1 MSLKIILLRLAGLAL
16 NIILGLLSYI
26 IPKDDGLILVG
37 SHNTFA
43 GNTKAFYLYCLKN
56 ESKHN
61 LQVYWIT
68 SNKRIYDLLRSR
80 GLPVV
85 YLYTL
90 DAFKY
95 ILKAKYLLL
104 THGPID
110 VSYFYFLFGRFNMIQ
125 TWHGI
130 PLKDISPSA
139 EDKAPLHMRILQYLS
154 RLNDKR
160 YKLIVATSEE
170 TRRTFRLSFNNN
182 NVKILGYPSHDT
194 LRNHSLLFEDYKQ
207 KLHLYKYS
215 KVILY
220 CPTFRENK
228 TKQPFS
234 SEFLNKLNIYL
245 RRNNY
250 IFLVK
255 RHPYDDFLMNDQNEY
270 LNILDVS
277 TQIID
282 IYDLLPHVDILITDY
297 SSILFDFT
305 LLNRPLIFYPYDIEM
320 YIEKC
325 RKLNYDYFAE
335 LPGPFAHNEDELLE
349 ILSNIDSIFGSKDYK
364 ERYEQFRLRFNYYND
379 DDNCRRLLRYLL
391 HVD

>member
-1 MSLKIILLRLAGLAL
+1 MSLKIILLRLAGLTL

-26 IPKDDGLILVG
+26 IPKDDRLILAG

-43 GNTKAFYLYCLKN
+43 GNTKAFYLYCVKN
-56 ESKHN
+56 ETKHH
-61 LQVYWIT
+61 QVYWIT
-68 SNKRIYDLLRSR
+68 SNKQIYDLLYSK
-80 GLPVV
+80 GLPVI
-85 YLYTL
+85 YLYTRS
-90 DAFKY
+90 AFRY
-95 ILKAKYLLL
+95 IIRAKYLLL

-110 VSYFYFLFGRFNMIQ
+110 VSYFYFLPGKFDMIQ

-130 PLKDISPSA
+130 PLKDISRNA
-139 EDKAPLHMRILQYLS
+139 EDKAPLYMKALQYLS
-154 RLNDKR
+154 RLNDKK
-160 YKLIVATSEE
+160 YKLILATSEE
-170 TRRTFRLSFNNN
+170 TGRIFRLSFNNN
-182 NVKILGYPSHDT
+182 NVKILGYPCHDT
-194 LRNHSLLFEDYKQ
+194 LRNHSLLFEDYRQ
-207 KLHLYKYS
+207 KLCLYKYF

-255 RHPYDDFLMNDQNEY
+255 RHPYDDFLMSGQKEY
-270 LNILDVS
+270 SNILDVS

-297 SSILFDFT
+297 SSVLFDFT
-305 LLNRPLIFYPYDIEM
+305 ILNRPLIFYPYDIEM

-335 LPGPFAHNEDELLE
+335 LPGPFAHNEYELLE
-349 ILSNIDSIFGSKDYK
+349 ILNNIDSIFGSKDYK
-364 ERYEQFRLRFNYYND
+364 ERYEQFRRRFNYYND
-379 DDNCRRLLRYLL
+379 NDNCRRLLRYLL